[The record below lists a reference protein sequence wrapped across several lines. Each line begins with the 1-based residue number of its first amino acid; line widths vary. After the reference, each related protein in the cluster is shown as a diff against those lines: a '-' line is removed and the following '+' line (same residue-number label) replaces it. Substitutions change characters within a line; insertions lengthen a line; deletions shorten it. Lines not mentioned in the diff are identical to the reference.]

1 MAKRKVQL
9 PDDSEESQ
17 VRMGFGEHLEELRKR
32 LILALLGSAGF
43 IVVCLYYMYDI
54 VGILLRPYQL
64 ALMAHGYPPYL
75 GYAKP
80 AEPVITFL
88 GIGVKAGLVLA
99 SPWIIYQLWLFV
111 GAGLYKRERKLV
123 YKYIGPSA
131 ALFLL
136 GVAFF
141 YFLVLPL
148 TLNFFIGFND
158 ATASTKTQ
166 ARPTWIERKLGLDPT
181 PGMDPTTLPAG
192 DAATMPA
199 IPMVSSDPTT
209 MPARGTGYLYFNA
222 VDGQLKFSGAGHTWV
237 LLVGKEGA
245 YFVNLPQFDEYL
257 DFVTFTALLFGVA
270 FELPMV
276 ILVLAQ
282 IGIVQVKTFRSMR
295 KYAYFAIAVV
305 SCVAAPST
313 DVLTMMSLMIP
324 LIGLYEAG
332 VLAASIAVGKEA
344 EEPAE
349 EAEE

>member
-1 MAKRKVQL
+1 MAKRKNQL

-32 LILALLGSAGF
+32 LVYSLLGSAGF
-43 IVVCLYYMYDI
+43 IVLGLYFMNDI
-54 VGILLRPYQL
+54 TGWLLRPYRL
-64 ALMAHGYPPYL
+64 ALMAHGYPPFL

-80 AEPVITFL
+80 AGTVITFL
-88 GIGVKAGLVLA
+88 GIGVKAGLVAA

-131 ALFLL
+131 VLFLL

-158 ATASTKTQ
+158 STATSKTP
-166 ARPTWIERKLGLDPT
+166 ARPTWIEKELGLDPT
-181 PGMDPTTLPAG
+181 PGTDATTLPAG
-192 DAATMPA
+192 DATTMPTV
-199 IPMVSSDPTT
+199 PMVSSDPTT
-209 MPARGTGYLYFNA
+209 MPAGVGKLYFNA
-222 VDGQLKFSGAGHTWV
+222 VDGQLKFTAGQRTWV
-237 LLVGKEGA
+237 LLVGREGSF
-245 YFVNLPQFDEYL
+245 FVNLPQLDDYL
-257 DFVTFTALLFGVA
+257 EFVTFTALVFGVA

-282 IGIVQVKTFRSMR
+282 IGLVQVKTFREIR
-295 KYAYFAIAVV
+295 KYAYFGIAIV

-313 DVLTMMSLMIP
+313 DVLTMMCLMVP

-332 VLAASIAVGKEA
+332 VLAASIAVGRQQAAA
-344 EEPAE
+344 EDVE
-349 EAEE
+349 

>member
-1 MAKRKVQL
+1 MAKRKPHL

-17 VRMGFGEHLEELRKR
+17 VRMGFGEHLEELRRR
-32 LILALLGSAGF
+32 LIYSLLGSVGF
-43 IVVCLYYMYDI
+43 IAVCLYYMYDI
-54 VGILLRPYQL
+54 VGFLLRPYRL
-64 ALMAHGYPPYL
+64 ALIAHGYPPYL

-88 GIGVKAGLVLA
+88 GIGVKAGLIVA

-131 ALFLL
+131 ILFLL

-158 ATASTKTQ
+158 ATAKTQ
-166 ARPTWIERKLGLDPT
+166 PHATWIEKKLGLDPA
-181 PGMDPTTLPAG
+181 PGIDFNKLPTG

-199 IPMVSSDPTT
+199 IPIVSADPTT
-209 MPARGTGYLYFNA
+209 MPAIGTGHLYFNA
-222 VDGQLKFSGAGHTWV
+222 VDGQLKFTGAGHTWV
-237 LLVGKEGA
+237 MLVGKEGA
-245 YFVNLPQFDEYL
+245 FFVNLPQFDEYL
-257 DFVTFTALLFGVA
+257 DFVTFTALVFGVA

-276 ILVLAQ
+276 ILILAQ
-282 IGIVQVKTFRSMR
+282 IGIVMPSTFRKFR
-295 KYAYFAIAVV
+295 KYAYFIIALV

-313 DVLTMMSLMIP
+313 DVLTMMCLMVP

-344 EEPAE
+344 DVEEPE
-349 EAEE
+349 

>member
-1 MAKRKVQL
+1 MAKRKIQL
-9 PDDSEESQ
+9 PDDTEESQ

-32 LILALLGSAGF
+32 LIYALLGSAVF

-111 GAGLYKRERKLV
+111 GAGLYRRERKLV

-158 ATASTKTQ
+158 ATSNTTPH
-166 ARPTWIERKLGLDPT
+166 PTWIEQKLGLDPA
-181 PGMDPTTLPAG
+181 PGIDLSKLPSG

-199 IPMVSSDPTT
+199 IPVVSSDPTT
-209 MPARGTGYLYFNA
+209 QPAMGMGKLFFNA
-222 VDGQLKFSGAGHTWV
+222 ADGQLKLMEGGRKWV

-245 YFVNLPQFDEYL
+245 FFVNLPQFDEYL

-282 IGIVQVKTFRSMR
+282 IGIVQVKTFRAMR
-295 KYAYFAIAVV
+295 KYAYFVIAIV

-313 DVLTMMSLMIP
+313 DVLTMMCLMIP

-332 VLAASIAVGKEA
+332 VLAASIAVGRGEDETL
-344 EEPAE
+344 EE
-349 EAEE
+349 